1 MAEERS
7 QFLDRGFLDSVLGQ
21 GLLMGQGDEAEA
33 YLSFQ
38 VKWNNKSYEE
48 NLAAQKIVC

>member
-21 GLLMGQGDEAEA
+21 GLLLGQGDEAEA
-33 YLSFQ
+33 YLKSK
-38 VKWNNKSYEE
+38 VNNKSYEE
-48 NLAAQKIVC
+48 NSFCLFLP